1 MRAIVRDRYGSPD
14 VLRLA
19 EIPTP
24 QPADD
29 QVLVRVRAAS
39 VNARDWRRLRAK
51 PFFIRIDTGLLRP
64 REAGV
69 GSDVAGVVE
78 AVGKDVTDI
87 SPGDEVFGFRTG
99 AFAQFVAGTTFV
111 PKPARLTF
119 GQAAA
124 IPVAAITALQAVRD
138 HGQVRRG
145 HKVLVTGAGG
155 GVGHF
160 AVQIA
165 KAYGADVTASSR
177 TENLEMLRAL
187 GADHVIDYTRED
199 VTRGGRRFD
208 VILDVAGRPSNR
220 LLRRTLTK
228 GGVLVIV
235 AGGRG
240 PGGAVGAM
248 VSGLV
253 RSRILR
259 QRVNWFIAKLGKDEL
274 FELKD
279 LIEAEKITPVIDR
292 TYSLQQV
299 PDAIEYLETERARGK
314 VVIDVSLHL
323 PGDA

>member
-19 EIPTP
+19 EIPKP
-24 QPADD
+24 RPADD

-51 PFFIRIDTGLLRP
+51 PFFIRIDTGLFRP

-78 AVGKDVTDI
+78 AVGKDVTNI
-87 SPGDEVFGFRTG
+87 SPGDEVFGLRTG
-99 AFAQFVAGTTFV
+99 AFAQFVAGKTFV
-111 PKPARLTF
+111 RKPASLTF

-124 IPVAAITALQAVRD
+124 LPVAGITALQAVRD

-145 HKVLVTGAGG
+145 QKVLVTGAGG

-165 KAYGADVTASSR
+165 KAYGAEVTASSR
-177 TENLEMLRAL
+177 TENLDMLRSL

-199 VTRGGRRFD
+199 VTKGGRRFD

-220 LLRRTLTK
+220 LLRRTLNK

-248 VSGLV
+248 VGGLV

-259 QRVNWFIAKLGKDEL
+259 QRVSWFIAKLRKDEL

-279 LIEAEKITPVIDR
+279 LIEAEKITPLIDR
-292 TYSLQQV
+292 TYSLEQV
-299 PDAIEYLETERARGK
+299 PDAIEYLETECARGK
-314 VVIDVSLHL
+314 VVIDVSPHL